1 MIFCQ
6 AKRYIVHIYTYC
18 IPGVKAML
26 LLKVVAD
33 EGHLNLD
40 VAERAREVLPQLT
53 IFCNKQDPKIK
64 DFFSCS
70 KRKERDS
77 LYRRKR
83 HRSSSPSN
91 LIFLAAC

>member
-6 AKRYIVHIYTYC
+6 AKQYIVHIYTYC

-64 DFFSCS
+64 DFFFPAQKE
-70 KRKERDS
+70 KREIPCIEGKGTDRVP
-77 LYRRKR
+77 L
-83 HRSSSPSN
+83 P
-91 LIFLAAC
+91 I